1 MAIKNIFNQSGG
13 TTPDAG
19 GGGADAGV
27 WTEISSGDLSLD
39 KQSYTTFNLA
49 ASAVEGYSHRI
60 NIGADVG
67 GASNTT
73 RMAEMGILYFDTGI
87 SLDSLASNEGSNGVI
102 QLQFEPA
109 GVDNSSV
116 YYTDTA
122 RPQTVMLWCG
132 FDAPPFISG
141 DMVYYGHGLQLRPNL
156 SATNNDGY
164 YNQTRI
170 MRTQGTTTA
179 PQGSSYAFGYRFQ
192 NLQMTLT
199 FGKTY
204 TSQVEL
210 GISQVDWNGTIF
222 RDDVGY
228 NDYQMLNTISQVSDL
243 LNTKTT
249 TTSETIKIGVAFQV
263 ALSSDGSVTGW
274 DFNLKW
280 RKLLTSV

>member
-1 MAIKNIFNQSGG
+1 MARFMYSS
-13 TTPDAG
+13 AG
-19 GGGADAGV
+19 AAPSAGA
-27 WTEISSGDLSLD
+27 WTAITSDDLQLNA
-39 KQSYTTFNLA
+39 QSYTTFNLA
-49 ASAVEGYSHRI
+49 ASAVEGYAHRI

-87 SLDSLASNEGSNGVI
+87 SLDSLNSGEGTNGVI
-102 QLQFEPA
+102 QLEFEPA
-109 GVDNSSV
+109 GVDNTSI
-116 YYTDTA
+116 YYTDTDN
-122 RPQTVMLWCG
+122 PQTVMLWCG

-141 DMVYYGHGLQLRPNL
+141 NMVYYGHGLQLRPNL

-204 TSQVEL
+204 TSQTEL
-210 GISQVDWNGTIF
+210 AISQVDWNGTIF
-222 RDDVGY
+222 RDDESY
-228 NDYQMLNTISQVSDL
+228 NDYQMLNTISQASDL

-249 TTSETIKIGVAFQV
+249 STSGTIKIGVAFQV
-263 ALSSDGSVTGW
+263 ALGSDGTVTGW

-280 RKLLTSV
+280 RKLLT

>member
-1 MAIKNIFNQSGG
+1 MARFMYSSAGAAPSAGAWTAITSDDLQL
-13 TTPDAG
+13 DA
-19 GGGADAGV
+19 
-27 WTEISSGDLSLD
+27 
-39 KQSYTTFNLA
+39 QSYTTFNLA
-49 ASAVEGYSHRI
+49 ASAVDGYAHRI

-73 RMAEMGILYFDTGI
+73 RIAEMGILYFDTGI
-87 SLDSLASNEGSNGVI
+87 SLDSLNSGEGTNGVI

-109 GVDNSSV
+109 GVDNTSI
-116 YYTDTA
+116 YYTDTDN
-122 RPQTVMLWCG
+122 PQTVMLWCG
-132 FDAPPFISG
+132 FDAPPFVSG
-141 DMVYYGHGLQLRPNL
+141 NMVYYGHGLQCRPNL

-199 FGKTY
+199 FGKSYLTQ
-204 TSQVEL
+204 TEL
-210 GISQVDWNGTIF
+210 AISQVDWNGAIY

-228 NDYQMLNTISQVSDL
+228 DDYAMLGTISQVSDL

-249 TTSETIKIGVAFQV
+249 STSETIKIGVAFQV
-263 ALSSDGSVTGW
+263 ALGSDGTVTGW

-280 RKLLTSV
+280 RKLLT

>member
-1 MAIKNIFNQSGG
+1 MARFMYSS
-13 TTPDAG
+13 AG
-19 GGGADAGV
+19 AAPSAGA
-27 WTEISSGDLSLD
+27 WTAITSGDLQLD
-39 KQSYTTFNLA
+39 AQSYTTFNLA
-49 ASAVEGYSHRI
+49 ASAVEGYAHRI

-87 SLDSLASNEGSNGVI
+87 SLDSLNSGEGTNGVI

-109 GVDNSSV
+109 GVDNTSI
-116 YYTDTA
+116 YYTDTDN
-122 RPQTVMLWCG
+122 PQTVMLWCG
-132 FDAPPFISG
+132 FDAPPFVSG
-141 DMVYYGHGLQLRPNL
+141 NMVYYGHGLQCRPNL

-199 FGKTY
+199 FGKSYLTQ
-204 TSQVEL
+204 TEL
-210 GISQVDWNGTIF
+210 AISQVDWNGAIY

-228 NDYQMLNTISQVSDL
+228 DDYAMLGTISQVSDL

-249 TTSETIKIGVAFQV
+249 STSETIKIGVAFQV
-263 ALSSDGSVTGW
+263 ALGSDGTVTGW

-280 RKLLTSV
+280 RKLLT

>member
-1 MAIKNIFNQSGG
+1 MARFMYSS
-13 TTPDAG
+13 AG
-19 GGGADAGV
+19 AAPSAGA
-27 WTEISSGDLSLD
+27 WTAITSDDLQLNA
-39 KQSYTTFNLA
+39 QSYTTFNLA
-49 ASAVEGYSHRI
+49 ASAVEGYAHRI

-67 GASNTT
+67 GVSNTT

-87 SLDSLASNEGSNGVI
+87 SLDSLNAGEGTNGVI

-109 GVDNSSV
+109 GVDNTSI
-116 YYTDTA
+116 YYTDTDN
-122 RPQTVMLWCG
+122 PQTVMLWCG
-132 FDAPPFISG
+132 FDAPPFVSG
-141 DMVYYGHGLQLRPNL
+141 NMVYYGHGLQCRPNL

-199 FGKTY
+199 FGKSYLTQ
-204 TSQVEL
+204 TEL
-210 GISQVDWNGTIF
+210 AISQVDWNGAIY

-228 NDYQMLNTISQVSDL
+228 DDYAMLGTISQVSDL

-249 TTSETIKIGVAFQV
+249 STSETIKIGVAFQV
-263 ALSSDGSVTGW
+263 ALGSDGTVTGW

-280 RKLLTSV
+280 RKLLT

>member
-1 MAIKNIFNQSGG
+1 MARFMYSS
-13 TTPDAG
+13 AG
-19 GGGADAGV
+19 AAPSAGA
-27 WTEISSGDLSLD
+27 WTAITSGDLQLD
-39 KQSYTTFNLA
+39 AQSYTTFNLA
-49 ASAVEGYSHRI
+49 ASAVEGYTHRI

-87 SLDSLASNEGSNGVI
+87 SLDSLNSGEGTNGVI
-102 QLQFEPA
+102 QLEFEPA
-109 GVDNSSV
+109 GVDNTSI
-116 YYTDTA
+116 YYTDTDN
-122 RPQTVMLWCG
+122 PQTVMLWCG

-141 DMVYYGHGLQLRPNL
+141 NMVYYGHGLQLRPNL

-204 TSQVEL
+204 TSQTEL
-210 GISQVDWNGTIF
+210 AISQVDWNGTIF
-222 RDDVGY
+222 RDDESY
-228 NDYQMLNTISQVSDL
+228 NDYQMLNTISQASDL

-249 TTSETIKIGVAFQV
+249 STSGTIKIGVAFQV
-263 ALSSDGSVTGW
+263 ALGSDGTVTGW

-280 RKLLTSV
+280 RKLLT

>member
-1 MAIKNIFNQSGG
+1 MARFMYSS
-13 TTPDAG
+13 AG
-19 GGGADAGV
+19 AAPSAGA
-27 WTEISSGDLSLD
+27 WTAITSGDLQLD
-39 KQSYTTFNLA
+39 AQSYTTFNLA
-49 ASAVEGYSHRI
+49 ASAVEGYAHRI

-87 SLDSLASNEGSNGVI
+87 SLDSLNSGEGTNGVI
-102 QLQFEPA
+102 QLEFEPA
-109 GVDNSSV
+109 GVDNTSI
-116 YYTDTA
+116 YYTDTDN
-122 RPQTVMLWCG
+122 PQTVMLWCG

-141 DMVYYGHGLQLRPNL
+141 NMVYYGHGLQLRPNL

-204 TSQVEL
+204 TSQTEL
-210 GISQVDWNGTIF
+210 AISQVDWNGTIF
-222 RDDVGY
+222 RDDESY
-228 NDYQMLNTISQVSDL
+228 NDYQMLNTISQASDL

-249 TTSETIKIGVAFQV
+249 STSGTIKIGVAFQV
-263 ALSSDGSVTGW
+263 ALGSDGTVTGW

-280 RKLLTSV
+280 RKLLT

>member
-1 MAIKNIFNQSGG
+1 MARFMYSS
-13 TTPDAG
+13 AG
-19 GGGADAGV
+19 AAPSAGA
-27 WTEISSGDLSLD
+27 WTAITSDDLQLNA
-39 KQSYTTFNLA
+39 QSYTTFNLA
-49 ASAVEGYSHRI
+49 ASAVEGYAHRI

-67 GASNTT
+67 GVSNTT

-87 SLDSLASNEGSNGVI
+87 SLDSLNAGEGSNGVI
-102 QLQFEPA
+102 QLEFEPA
-109 GVDNSSV
+109 GVDNTSV

-132 FDAPPFISG
+132 FDAPPFVSG
-141 DMVYYGHGLQLRPNL
+141 NMVYYGHGLQCRPNL
-156 SATNNDGY
+156 SGTNNDGY

-199 FGKTY
+199 FGKSYLTQ
-204 TSQVEL
+204 TEL
-210 GISQVDWNGTIF
+210 GISQVDWNGAIF
-222 RDDVGY
+222 RDDEGY
-228 NDYQMLNTISQVSDL
+228 NDYAMLGTISQVSDN

-249 TTSETIKIGVAFQV
+249 NTSETIKIGVAFQV
-263 ALSSDGSVTGW
+263 ALSTDNTVMGW

-280 RKLLTSV
+280 RKLLT

>member
-1 MAIKNIFNQSGG
+1 MSIKNIFNTSGG
-13 TTPDAG
+13 TTAES
-19 GGGADAGV
+19 GGAADSGA
-27 WTEISSGDLSLD
+27 WTEIAAVDLSTNA
-39 KQSYTTFNLA
+39 QSYTTFNLA
-49 ASAVEGYSHRI
+49 ASAVEGYAHRI

-67 GASNTT
+67 GVSNTT
-73 RMAEMGILYFDTGI
+73 RMSECGILYFDTGI
-87 SLDSLASNEGSNGVI
+87 SLDSLTANEGSNGVV
-102 QLQFEPA
+102 QLQFEPS
-109 GVDNSSV
+109 GVDDQSV

-132 FDAPPFISG
+132 FDGPPFISG
-141 DMVYYGHGLQLRPNL
+141 NMVYYGHGLQLRPNL
-156 SATNNDGY
+156 SNTNNDGY

-204 TSQVEL
+204 TSQQEL
-210 GISQVDWNGTIF
+210 AIGQVDWNGTIF

-228 NDYQMLNTISQVSDL
+228 NDFQMLNTISQVSDL

-249 TTSETIKIGVAFQV
+249 STSETIKIGVAFQV
-263 ALSSDGSVTGW
+263 ALSSDNSVTGW

-280 RKLLTSV
+280 RKLLSTT

>member
-1 MAIKNIFNQSGG
+1 MARFMYSS
-13 TTPDAG
+13 AG
-19 GGGADAGV
+19 AAPSAGA
-27 WTEISSGDLSLD
+27 WTAITSGDLQLNA
-39 KQSYTTFNLA
+39 QSYTTFNLA
-49 ASAVEGYSHRI
+49 ASAVEGYAHRI

-87 SLDSLASNEGSNGVI
+87 SLDSLNSGEGSNGVI
-102 QLQFEPA
+102 QLEFEPA
-109 GVDNSSV
+109 GVDVSSI
-116 YYTDTA
+116 YYTDTD

-132 FDAPPFISG
+132 FDAPPFVSG

-179 PQGSSYAFGYRFQ
+179 PQGSSYQFGYRFQ

-199 FGKTY
+199 FGKSYVT
-204 TSQVEL
+204 QAEL
-210 GISQVDWNGTIF
+210 GISQVDWNGAIF
-222 RDDVGY
+222 RDDEGY
-228 NDYQMLNTISQVSDL
+228 NDYQMLSTISQASDL

-249 TTSETIKIGVAFQV
+249 STTETIKIGVAFQV
-263 ALSSDGSVTGW
+263 ALGSDGTVTGW

-280 RKLLTSV
+280 RKLLT

>member
-1 MAIKNIFNQSGG
+1 MARFMYSS
-13 TTPDAG
+13 AG
-19 GGGADAGV
+19 AAPSAGA
-27 WTEISSGDLSLD
+27 WTAITSDDLQLNA
-39 KQSYTTFNLA
+39 QSYTTFNLA
-49 ASAVEGYSHRI
+49 ASAVEGYAHRI

-87 SLDSLASNEGSNGVI
+87 SLDSLNSGEGTNGVI
-102 QLQFEPA
+102 QLEFEPA
-109 GVDNSSV
+109 GVDNTSI
-116 YYTDTA
+116 YYTDTDN
-122 RPQTVMLWCG
+122 PQTVMLWCG

-141 DMVYYGHGLQLRPNL
+141 NMVYYGHGLQLRPNL

-204 TSQVEL
+204 TSQTEL
-210 GISQVDWNGTIF
+210 AISQVDWNGTIF
-222 RDDVGY
+222 RDDEAY
-228 NDYQMLNTISQVSDL
+228 NDYQMLNTISQASDL

-249 TTSETIKIGVAFQV
+249 STSGTIKIGVAFQV
-263 ALSSDGSVTGW
+263 ALGSDGTVTGW

-280 RKLLTSV
+280 RKLLT

>member
-1 MAIKNIFNQSGG
+1 MARFMYS
-13 TTPDAG
+13 TAG
-19 GGGADAGV
+19 AAPSAGA
-27 WTEISSGDLSLD
+27 WTAITSDDLQLNA
-39 KQSYTTFNLA
+39 QSYTTFNLA
-49 ASAVEGYSHRI
+49 ASAVEGYAHRI

-67 GASNTT
+67 GVSNTT

-87 SLDSLASNEGSNGVI
+87 SLDSLNAGEGSNGVI
-102 QLQFEPA
+102 QLEFEPA
-109 GVDNSSV
+109 GVDNTSV

-132 FDAPPFISG
+132 FDAPPFVSG
-141 DMVYYGHGLQLRPNL
+141 NMVYYGHGLQCRPNL
-156 SATNNDGY
+156 SGTNNDGY

-199 FGKTY
+199 FGKSYLTQ
-204 TSQVEL
+204 TEL
-210 GISQVDWNGTIF
+210 GISQVDWNGAIF
-222 RDDVGY
+222 RDDEGY
-228 NDYQMLNTISQVSDL
+228 NDYAMLGTISQVSDN

-249 TTSETIKIGVAFQV
+249 NTSETIKIGVAFQV
-263 ALSSDGSVTGW
+263 ALSTDNTVMGW

-280 RKLLTSV
+280 RKLLT

>member
-1 MAIKNIFNQSGG
+1 MARFMYSSAGAAPSAGAWTAITSDDLQL
-13 TTPDAG
+13 DA
-19 GGGADAGV
+19 
-27 WTEISSGDLSLD
+27 
-39 KQSYTTFNLA
+39 QSYTTFNLA
-49 ASAVEGYSHRI
+49 ASAVDGYAHRI

-87 SLDSLASNEGSNGVI
+87 SLDSLNSGEGTNGVI

-109 GVDNSSV
+109 GVDNTSI
-116 YYTDTA
+116 YYTDTDN
-122 RPQTVMLWCG
+122 PQTVMLWCG
-132 FDAPPFISG
+132 FDAPPFVSG
-141 DMVYYGHGLQLRPNL
+141 NMVYYGHGLQCRPNL

-199 FGKTY
+199 FGKSYLTQ
-204 TSQVEL
+204 TEL
-210 GISQVDWNGTIF
+210 AISQVDWNGAIY

-228 NDYQMLNTISQVSDL
+228 DDYAMLGTISQVSDN

-249 TTSETIKIGVAFQV
+249 STSTTIKIGVAFQV
-263 ALSSDGSVTGW
+263 ALSTDNTVMGW

-280 RKLLTSV
+280 RKLLT

>member
-1 MAIKNIFNQSGG
+1 MARFMYTS
-13 TTPDAG
+13 AG
-19 GGGADAGV
+19 AAPSAGA
-27 WTEISSGDLSLD
+27 WTEITSDDLQLNA
-39 KQSYTTFNLA
+39 QSYTTFNLA
-49 ASAVEGYSHRI
+49 ASAVDGYTHRI

-87 SLDSLASNEGSNGVI
+87 SLDSLNAGEGTNGVI
-102 QLQFEPA
+102 QLEFEPA
-109 GVDNSSV
+109 GVTNTSV

-132 FDAPPFISG
+132 FDAPPFVSG
-141 DMVYYGHGLQLRPNL
+141 DMVYYGHGLQCRPNL
-156 SATNNDGY
+156 LNTNNEGY

-179 PQGSSYAFGYRFQ
+179 PQGASYAFGYRFQ

-199 FGKTY
+199 FGKSYLTQ
-204 TSQVEL
+204 TEL
-210 GISQVDWNGTIF
+210 GISQVDWNGAIY

-228 NDYQMLNTISQVSDL
+228 DDYAMLGTISQVSDN

-263 ALSSDGSVTGW
+263 ALSTDNTVMGW

-280 RKLLTSV
+280 RKLLT

>member
-1 MAIKNIFNQSGG
+1 MARFMYSS
-13 TTPDAG
+13 AG
-19 GGGADAGV
+19 AAPSAGA
-27 WTEISSGDLSLD
+27 WTAITSDDLQLNA
-39 KQSYTTFNLA
+39 QSYTTFNLA
-49 ASAVEGYSHRI
+49 ASAVEGYAHRI

-67 GASNTT
+67 GVSNTT

-87 SLDSLASNEGSNGVI
+87 SLDSLNSGEGSNGVI
-102 QLQFEPA
+102 QLEFEPA
-109 GVDNSSV
+109 GVTNTSV

-132 FDAPPFISG
+132 FDAPPFVSG
-141 DMVYYGHGLQLRPNL
+141 DMVYYGHGLQCRPNL
-156 SATNNDGY
+156 SGTNNDGY

-199 FGKTY
+199 FGKSYLTQ
-204 TSQVEL
+204 TEL
-210 GISQVDWNGTIF
+210 GISQVDWNGAIF
-222 RDDVGY
+222 RDDEGY
-228 NDYQMLNTISQVSDL
+228 NDYAMLGTISQVSDN

-249 TTSETIKIGVAFQV
+249 NTSETIKIGVAFQV
-263 ALSSDGSVTGW
+263 ALSTDNTVMGW

-280 RKLLTSV
+280 RKLLT

>member
-1 MAIKNIFNQSGG
+1 MARFMYS
-13 TTPDAG
+13 TAG
-19 GGGADAGV
+19 AAPSAGA
-27 WTEISSGDLSLD
+27 WTAITSDDLQLNA
-39 KQSYTTFNLA
+39 QSYTTFNLA
-49 ASAVEGYSHRI
+49 ASAVEGYAHRI

-67 GASNTT
+67 GVSNTT

-87 SLDSLASNEGSNGVI
+87 SLDSLNAGEGSNGVI
-102 QLQFEPA
+102 QLEFEPA
-109 GVDNSSV
+109 GVDNTSV

-132 FDAPPFISG
+132 FDAPPFVSG
-141 DMVYYGHGLQLRPNL
+141 DMIYYGHGLQCRPNL
-156 SATNNDGY
+156 SGTNNDGY

-199 FGKTY
+199 FGKSYLTQ
-204 TSQVEL
+204 TEL
-210 GISQVDWNGTIF
+210 GISQVDWNGAIF
-222 RDDVGY
+222 RDDEGY
-228 NDYQMLNTISQVSDL
+228 NDYAMLGTISQVSDN

-249 TTSETIKIGVAFQV
+249 NTSETIKIGVAFQV
-263 ALSSDGSVTGW
+263 ALSTDNTVMGW

-280 RKLLTSV
+280 RKLLT

>member
-1 MAIKNIFNQSGG
+1 MARFMYSS
-13 TTPDAG
+13 AG
-19 GGGADAGV
+19 AAPSAGA
-27 WTEISSGDLSLD
+27 WTAITSDDLQLNA
-39 KQSYTTFNLA
+39 QSYTTFNLA
-49 ASAVEGYSHRI
+49 ASAVEGYAHRI

-67 GASNTT
+67 GVSNTT

-87 SLDSLASNEGSNGVI
+87 SLDSLNAGEGSNGVI
-102 QLQFEPA
+102 QLEFEPA
-109 GVDNSSV
+109 GVDNTSV

-132 FDAPPFISG
+132 FDAPPFVSG
-141 DMVYYGHGLQLRPNL
+141 NMVYYGHGLQCRPNL
-156 SATNNDGY
+156 SGTNNDGY

-199 FGKTY
+199 FGKSYLTQ
-204 TSQVEL
+204 TEL
-210 GISQVDWNGTIF
+210 GISQVDWNGAIF
-222 RDDVGY
+222 RDDEGY
-228 NDYQMLNTISQVSDL
+228 NDYAMLGTISQVSDN

-249 TTSETIKIGVAFQV
+249 NTSETIKIGVAFQV
-263 ALSSDGSVTGW
+263 ALRTDNTVMGW

-280 RKLLTSV
+280 RKLLT

>member
-1 MAIKNIFNQSGG
+1 MARFMYSS
-13 TTPDAG
+13 AG
-19 GGGADAGV
+19 AAPSAGA
-27 WTEISSGDLSLD
+27 WTAITSGDLQLD
-39 KQSYTTFNLA
+39 AQSYTTFNLA
-49 ASAVEGYSHRI
+49 ASAVEGYTHRI

-87 SLDSLASNEGSNGVI
+87 SLDSLNSGEGTNGVI
-102 QLQFEPA
+102 QLEFEPA
-109 GVDNSSV
+109 GVDNTSI
-116 YYTDTA
+116 YYTDTDN
-122 RPQTVMLWCG
+122 PQTVMLWCG

-141 DMVYYGHGLQLRPNL
+141 NMVYYGHGLQLRPNL

-204 TSQVEL
+204 TSQTEL
-210 GISQVDWNGTIF
+210 AISQVDWNGTIF
-222 RDDVGY
+222 RDDEAY
-228 NDYQMLNTISQVSDL
+228 NDYQMLNTISQASDL

-249 TTSETIKIGVAFQV
+249 STSGTIKIGVAFQV
-263 ALSSDGSVTGW
+263 ALGSDGTVTGW

-280 RKLLTSV
+280 RKLLT

>member
-1 MAIKNIFNQSGG
+1 MSIKNIFNQSGG
-13 TTPDAG
+13 TVPEAAAG
-19 GGGADAGV
+19 GDSSA
-27 WTEISSGDLSLD
+27 WTEITSGDLSLD

-49 ASAVEGYSHRI
+49 ASAVEGYAHRI

-67 GASNTT
+67 GVSNTT
-73 RMAEMGILYFDTGI
+73 RMAECGILYFDTGI
-87 SLDSLASNEGSNGVI
+87 SLETLGSGEGSSGVV
-102 QLQFEPA
+102 QLLFEPA
-109 GVDNSSV
+109 GVDDQSD

-132 FDAPPFISG
+132 FDLPPFQNG

-199 FGKTY
+199 FGKSYSTQ
-204 TSQVEL
+204 TEL
-210 GISQVDWNGTIF
+210 GISQVDWNGAIF
-222 RDDVGY
+222 RDDEGY
-228 NDYQMLNTISQVSDL
+228 NDYQMLNTISQVTDL

-263 ALSSDGSVTGW
+263 ALSSDNSVTGW

-280 RKLLTSV
+280 RKLLIS

>member
-1 MAIKNIFNQSGG
+1 MARFMYSS
-13 TTPDAG
+13 AG
-19 GGGADAGV
+19 AAPSAGA
-27 WTEISSGDLSLD
+27 WTAITSGDLQLD
-39 KQSYTTFNLA
+39 AQSYTTFNLA
-49 ASAVEGYSHRI
+49 ASAVEGYAHRI

-87 SLDSLASNEGSNGVI
+87 SLDSLNSGEGTNGVI
-102 QLQFEPA
+102 QLEFEPA
-109 GVDNSSV
+109 GVDDTSI
-116 YYTDTA
+116 YYTDTDN
-122 RPQTVMLWCG
+122 PQTVMLWCG
-132 FDAPPFISG
+132 FDAPPFLSG
-141 DMVYYGHGLQLRPNL
+141 NMVYYGHGLQLRPNL

-204 TSQVEL
+204 TSQTEL
-210 GISQVDWNGTIF
+210 AISQVDWNGTIF
-222 RDDVGY
+222 RDDEAY
-228 NDYQMLNTISQVSDL
+228 NDYQMLNTISQASDL

-249 TTSETIKIGVAFQV
+249 STSGTIKIGVAFQV
-263 ALSSDGSVTGW
+263 ALGSDGTVTGW

-280 RKLLTSV
+280 RKLLT

>member
-1 MAIKNIFNQSGG
+1 MARFMYSS
-13 TTPDAG
+13 AG
-19 GGGADAGV
+19 AAPSAGA
-27 WTEISSGDLSLD
+27 WTAITSDDLQLNA
-39 KQSYTTFNLA
+39 QSYTTFNLA
-49 ASAVEGYSHRI
+49 ASAVEGYAHRI

-67 GASNTT
+67 GVSNTT

-87 SLDSLASNEGSNGVI
+87 SLDSLNAGEGSNGVI
-102 QLQFEPA
+102 QLEFEPA
-109 GVDNSSV
+109 GVDNTSV

-132 FDAPPFISG
+132 FDAPPFVSG
-141 DMVYYGHGLQLRPNL
+141 NMVYYGHGLQCRPNL
-156 SATNNDGY
+156 SGTNNDGY

-199 FGKTY
+199 FGKSYLTQ
-204 TSQVEL
+204 TEL
-210 GISQVDWNGTIF
+210 GISQVDWNGAIF
-222 RDDVGY
+222 RDDEGY
-228 NDYQMLNTISQVSDL
+228 NDYAMLGTISQVSDN

-249 TTSETIKIGVAFQV
+249 NTSETIKIGVAFQV
-263 ALSSDGSVTGW
+263 ALGSDGTVTGW

-280 RKLLTSV
+280 RKLLT

>member
-1 MAIKNIFNQSGG
+1 MARFMYSS
-13 TTPDAG
+13 AG
-19 GGGADAGV
+19 AAPSAGA
-27 WTEISSGDLSLD
+27 WTAITSGDLQLD
-39 KQSYTTFNLA
+39 AQSYTTFNLA
-49 ASAVEGYSHRI
+49 ASAVEGYAHRI

-87 SLDSLASNEGSNGVI
+87 SLDSLNSGEGTNGVI

-109 GVDNSSV
+109 GVDNTSI
-116 YYTDTA
+116 YYTDTDN
-122 RPQTVMLWCG
+122 PQTVMLWCG
-132 FDAPPFISG
+132 FDAPPFVSG
-141 DMVYYGHGLQLRPNL
+141 NMVYYGHGLQCRPNL

-179 PQGSSYAFGYRFQ
+179 PQGASYAFGYRFQ
-192 NLQMTLT
+192 NLQMTAT
-199 FGKTY
+199 FGKSYLTQ
-204 TSQVEL
+204 TEF
-210 GISQVDWNGTIF
+210 GISQVDWNGAIY

-228 NDYQMLNTISQVSDL
+228 DDFAMLGTISQVSDN

-249 TTSETIKIGVAFQV
+249 TTSETIKLGVAFQV
-263 ALSSDGSVTGW
+263 ALSSDNTVMGW

-280 RKLLTSV
+280 RKLLSV

>member
-1 MAIKNIFNQSGG
+1 MARFRFP
-13 TTPDAG
+13 T
-19 GGGADAGV
+19 GGGAAPSAGA
-27 WTEISSGDLSLD
+27 WTEISSGDLTTNA
-39 KQSYTTFNLA
+39 QSYTTFNLA
-49 ASAVEGYSHRI
+49 ASAVEGYAHRI

-73 RMAEMGILYFDTGI
+73 RMSECGILTFDTGI
-87 SLDSLASNEGSNGVI
+87 SLDTLTAGEGSNGVI
-102 QLQFEPA
+102 QFMFEPA
-109 GVDNSSV
+109 GVDSSSI

-132 FDAPPFISG
+132 FDGPPFVSG

-192 NLQMTLT
+192 SLQMTLT

-204 TSQVEL
+204 STQTDL
-210 GISQVDWNGTIF
+210 GISQVDWNGSIF
-222 RDDVGY
+222 RDDEGY
-228 NDYQMLNTISQVSDL
+228 NDYQMLNTISQVTDL

-263 ALSSDGSVTGW
+263 ALSSDNSVTGW

-280 RKLLTSV
+280 RKLLSS

>member
-1 MAIKNIFNQSGG
+1 MARFMYSS
-13 TTPDAG
+13 AG
-19 GGGADAGV
+19 AAPSAGA
-27 WTEISSGDLSLD
+27 WTAITSGDLQLD
-39 KQSYTTFNLA
+39 AQSYTTFNLA
-49 ASAVEGYSHRI
+49 ASAVEGYAHRI

-87 SLDSLASNEGSNGVI
+87 SLDSLNSGEGTNGVI
-102 QLQFEPA
+102 QLEFEPA
-109 GVDNSSV
+109 GVDDTSI
-116 YYTDTA
+116 YYTDTDN
-122 RPQTVMLWCG
+122 PQTVMLWCG
-132 FDAPPFISG
+132 FDAPPFLSG
-141 DMVYYGHGLQLRPNL
+141 NMVYYGHGLQLRPNL

-192 NLQMTLT
+192 KLQMTLT

-204 TSQVEL
+204 TSQTEL
-210 GISQVDWNGTIF
+210 AISQVDWNGTIF
-222 RDDVGY
+222 RDDEAY
-228 NDYQMLNTISQVSDL
+228 NDYQMLNTISQASDL

-249 TTSETIKIGVAFQV
+249 STSGTIKIGVAFQV
-263 ALSSDGSVTGW
+263 ALGSDGTVTGW

-280 RKLLTSV
+280 RKLLT

>member
-1 MAIKNIFNQSGG
+1 MARFMYSS
-13 TTPDAG
+13 AG
-19 GGGADAGV
+19 AAPSAGA
-27 WTEISSGDLSLD
+27 WTAITSDDLQLNA
-39 KQSYTTFNLA
+39 QSYTTFNLA
-49 ASAVEGYSHRI
+49 ASAVEGYAHRI

-67 GASNTT
+67 GVSNTT

-87 SLDSLASNEGSNGVI
+87 SLDSLNAGEGSNGVI
-102 QLQFEPA
+102 QLEFEPA
-109 GVDNSSV
+109 GVDNTSI

-132 FDAPPFISG
+132 FDAPPFVSG

-179 PQGSSYAFGYRFQ
+179 PQGPSYAFGYRFQ

-199 FGKTY
+199 FGKSYLTQ
-204 TSQVEL
+204 TEL
-210 GISQVDWNGTIF
+210 GISQVDWNGAIF
-222 RDDVGY
+222 RDDEGY
-228 NDYQMLNTISQVSDL
+228 NDYAMLGTISQASDL

-249 TTSETIKIGVAFQV
+249 STTETIKIGVAFQV
-263 ALSSDGSVTGW
+263 ALGSDGTVTGW

-280 RKLLTSV
+280 RKLLT